1 MNKSSRWRERGRGSF
16 RELKSIFAQPE
27 VMLGGRVPWEA
38 LLDELVTKTKLK
50 GTIDH
55 ALPGLKRLRIW
66 SLQVFTRVN
75 CPT

>member
-1 MNKSSRWRERGRGSF
+1 
-16 RELKSIFAQPE
+16 
-27 VMLGGRVPWEA
+27 MLGGRVPWEA